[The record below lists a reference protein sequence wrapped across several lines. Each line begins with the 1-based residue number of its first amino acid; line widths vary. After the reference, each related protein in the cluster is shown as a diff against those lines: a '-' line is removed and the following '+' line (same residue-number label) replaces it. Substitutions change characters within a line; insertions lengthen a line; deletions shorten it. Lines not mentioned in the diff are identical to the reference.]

1 MRKLL
6 ILLFYLNVALADQS
20 FVYSQEQA
28 GIAKKLAQ
36 QQVEAAK
43 KLMGK
48 ITIES
53 LNADSLK
60 AQNDVAQ
67 LSIKQAKDKMQ
78 PINIEYESGEKYYI
92 FSDKMKNDAIN
103 LSKQYQNQP
112 PVDFNQMLKYYNDM
126 NKNSKNMIGDN
137 HLLIFISYSIP
148 KEQLISLIKQ
158 AQSINAVFVL
168 RGMIDGSMKK
178 TQKEFFELKKNY
190 QIGAMI
196 NPKLFSAFNV
206 TQVPTFVIY
215 KSGGTDI
222 LKAACN
228 VAPTYTK
235 IIGSVSIRYALEQ
248 LERSNEDGLGKLASY
263 YLDMMDSS
271 GFYGKK

>member
-1 MRKLL
+1 MNIGAIYQTLG
-6 ILLFYLNVALADQS
+6 NTDEAL
-20 FVYSQEQA
+20 VYYRS
-28 GIAKKLAQ
+28 
-36 QQVEAAK
+36 
-43 KLMGK
+43 
-48 ITIES
+48 S
-53 LNADSLK
+53 
-60 AQNDVAQ
+60 
-67 LSIKQAKDKMQ
+67 
-78 PINIEYESGEKYYI
+78 
-92 FSDKMKNDAIN
+92 SDKMKNDAIN
-103 LSKQYQNQP
+103 LSKQYQKQP

-148 KEQLISLIKQ
+148 KEQLVSLIKQ

-196 NPKLFSAFNV
+196 NPKLFSAFSV

-222 LKAACN
+222 LKEACN

-235 IIGSVSIRYALEQ
+235 IIGSVSVRYALEK